1 MLRRYV
7 YNRNQV
13 ILKAMKDGL
22 QNKIQLFKKI
32 ETTIKESKEE
42 QMTFAPFTQS
52 EIIARAKKSNDDY
65 VNGNT
70 TDQDTL
76 EKESESWWNL
86 L

>member
-1 MLRRYV
+1 M
-7 YNRNQV
+7 
-13 ILKAMKDGL
+13 
-22 QNKIQLFKKI
+22 FKKI

-65 VNGNT
+65 VNGKT

-76 EKESESWWNL
+76 ERESESW
-86 L
+86 